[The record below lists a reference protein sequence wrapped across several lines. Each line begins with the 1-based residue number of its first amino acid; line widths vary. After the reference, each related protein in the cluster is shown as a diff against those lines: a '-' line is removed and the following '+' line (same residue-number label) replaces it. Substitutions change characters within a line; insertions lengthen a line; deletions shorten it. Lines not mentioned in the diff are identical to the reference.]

1 MKCLNSI
8 SGITII
14 GLIIFLVS
22 GCSNNLNSSELSSYK
37 DKTFNFIVHYPAG
50 WSSVIEETWEGTE
63 ERESNPDGGIIIYVE
78 SNKDDSIRVFGQH
91 GHISL
96 PTEGFVQEDFYTS
109 SGEKGLLF
117 SNELMDEKEIY
128 FIMDSGFNGA
138 HIRVS
143 NDSFKRNEEK
153 IMNVLRSIEL
163 IND

>member
-1 MKCLNSI
+1 CCSDSASTPAMDCRFAQLYQ
-8 SGITII
+8 
-14 GLIIFLVS
+14 GLFADFMLRK
-22 GCSNNLNSSELSSYK
+22 LRYK

-153 IMNVLRSIEL
+153 IMNVLRSIE
-163 IND
+163 